1 MSNARLRRD
10 SSRAITSNGSRPLRN
25 RSSRAPPES
34 VQAAPAIKQG
44 VSQFSEKC
52 AVDEDA
58 QLEVATILARVKGKT
73 AEQTRRS
80 NLEDEAPRVAVPV
93 GARDRAREFY
103 RSQCPPPPLSDQ
115 DAAPQS
121 PKQQPDMQRQDDV
134 SQQRAASFAVDVIN
148 EAEEEETLRAHETL
162 LREQMEA
169 VAHRQAQLK
178 YKRLEASL
186 REV

>member
-1 MSNARLRRD
+1 
-10 SSRAITSNGSRPLRN
+10 
-25 RSSRAPPES
+25 
-34 VQAAPAIKQG
+34 
-44 VSQFSEKC
+44 
-52 AVDEDA
+52 
-58 QLEVATILARVKGKT
+58 
-73 AEQTRRS
+73 
-80 NLEDEAPRVAVPV
+80 
-93 GARDRAREFY
+93 
-103 RSQCPPPPLSDQ
+103 
-115 DAAPQS
+115 
-121 PKQQPDMQRQDDV
+121 MQRQDDV